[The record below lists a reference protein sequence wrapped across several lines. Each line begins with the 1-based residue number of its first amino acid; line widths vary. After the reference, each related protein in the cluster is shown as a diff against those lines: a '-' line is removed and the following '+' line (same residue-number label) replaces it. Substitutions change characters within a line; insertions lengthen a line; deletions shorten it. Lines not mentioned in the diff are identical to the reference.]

1 MLNRKDFMKKI
12 RLKKWVKNTLT
23 VIALVGALFVL
34 RATQKAF
41 VETCVEQGYSTDYCI
56 AHS

>member
-1 MLNRKDFMKKI
+1 MKKL

-41 VETCVEQGYSTDYCI
+41 VETCVEQGYSVNYCI
-56 AHS
+56 EHS